1 MTLAAGTRLGPY
13 EILAPLG
20 AGGMGEVYRAKDA
33 RLGREVAIKVLP
45 ESLNAD
51 PDRLRRFEQEARA
64 ASALNHPNILTVHDF
79 GQQNGSPYVVS
90 ELLEGATL
98 RERLSQGPLPV
109 RKAVDY
115 GIQIAHG
122 LAAAHEKGIVH
133 RDLKPENV
141 FVTHDGRVKILDFGL
156 AKLAQREADGGT
168 KAPTQ
173 AGTEPGVV
181 MGTVGYMSPEQVRGQ
196 TADPRSD
203 LFSFGTV
210 LYEMLTGERAF
221 RGDSA
226 IETLNAILKE
236 EPPEISASRPHLPP
250 ALDRVVRRC
259 LEKSPAE
266 RFQSAQDLGF
276 ALAES
281 IGAAGG
287 PAQPAQPAAVSREG
301 GRSRRVLGIGAACLG
316 AAIALALLF
325 DPAGLRRR
333 LLGRGGAAQPIHS
346 LAVLPLANLSGDPQQ
361 EYFADGMTEELIAS
375 VSQIGALRVISRTSV
390 MQYKAAK
397 RPLPEIARALNV
409 DAVVEG
415 SVLRSGDSVR
425 ITAQLIDAKSDR
437 HLWAQSYQRDLRD
450 VLALQGDVARAIAR
464 EVEVK
469 LTGAERARLERSHS
483 IDPKAHEAYLQ
494 GRVFLDEGTEESL
507 KKALDSFQ
515 RAIQIEPN
523 YAGAYSGLASY
534 YAILPFYSQFSPA
547 QVFPQARAAALR
559 AVELDENLPE
569 AHASLAYIRA
579 YYEWDWAAA
588 EREFQRAI
596 ELRPSYADAHFSYS
610 RFLAAS
616 GRPERAMAEIR
627 RARELDPMESSLKA
641 NTALLSYFGGRY
653 DEALKELLDLRR
665 LEPKLPIVHWGIG
678 LVEEQT
684 RSFAEAIASLQ
695 EATTLSASLN
705 FKSSLAHAYAVAG
718 RRDEAR
724 AILGEIEERSKNAYV
739 PSYFSAL
746 VYAGLGDADRA
757 FERLERA
764 YQERSTVL
772 AYLQLDPRLANLR
785 GDPRFSDLLRRV
797 GRPQKSRS

>member
-1 MTLAAGTRLGPY
+1 MTLATGTRLGPY

-20 AGGMGEVYRAKDA
+20 AGGMGEVYRARDT
-33 RLGREVAIKVLP
+33 RLGREVAVKVLP
-45 ESLNAD
+45 ESLSAD
-51 PDRLRRFEQEARA
+51 SDRLHRFEQEAKA
-64 ASALNHPNILTVHDF
+64 ASLLNHPNITAVYDVGTHD
-79 GQQNGSPYVVS
+79 GAPYVVS

-98 RERLSQGPLPV
+98 RERLTQESPSA

-133 RDLKPENV
+133 RDLKPENI
-141 FVTHDGRVKILDFGL
+141 FVTPDGRVKILDFGL
-156 AKLAQREADGGT
+156 AKLTQPEAADAGT

-173 AGTEPGVV
+173 IGTEPGVV

-196 TADPRSD
+196 AADPRSD
-203 LFSFGTV
+203 IFSFGTV

-236 EPPEISASRPHLPP
+236 EPPEISASRPQLSP
-250 ALDRVVRRC
+250 ALDHVVRRC

-266 RFQSAQDLGF
+266 RFQSARDLGF
-276 ALAES
+276 ALSE
-281 IGAAGG
+281 GAGAS
-287 PAQPAQPAAVSREG
+287 AQPASVVREG
-301 GRSRRVLGIGAACLG
+301 KRPWRVLGTVAACFALL
-316 AAIALALLF
+316 IALALLL
-325 DPAGLRRR
+325 DLAGLRRR

-346 LAVLPLANLSGDPQQ
+346 LAVLPLENLSRDPQQ
-361 EYFADGMTEELIAS
+361 EYFADAMTEELIAS
-375 VSQIGALRVISRTSV
+375 VSQISALRVISRTSV

-437 HLWAQSYQRDLRD
+437 HLWAKSYQRDLRD
-450 VLALQGDVARAIAR
+450 VLVLQGEVARAIAR

-469 LTGAERARLERSHS
+469 LTGAERARLERNRP

-494 GRVFLDEGTEESL
+494 GRIYLEEGSEEGL
-507 KKALDSFQ
+507 KKAFDSFQ
-515 RAIQIEPN
+515 KAIQIEPN

-534 YAILPFYSQFSPA
+534 YAILPFRSQLSPA
-547 QVFPQARAAALR
+547 QVFPQARAAAQR
-559 AVELDENLPE
+559 AVELDENLAE

-588 EREFQRAI
+588 EREFRKAI
-596 ELRPSYADAHFSYS
+596 ELRPSYADAHFSS
-610 RFLAAS
+610 PRFLAAS
-616 GRPERAMAEIR
+616 GRPEEADAEIR

-653 DEALKELLDLRR
+653 DQALKELLELRR
-665 LEPKLPIVHWGIG
+665 LEPKNPLVHWGIG
-678 LVEEQT
+678 LVEEQK
-684 RSFAEAIASLQ
+684 RSYEEAIASFQ
-695 EATTLSASLN
+695 QAASLSGSLN
-705 FKSSLAHAYAVAG
+705 FKSSLAHAYALAG
-718 RRDEAR
+718 RKDEAR
-724 AILGEIEERSKNAYV
+724 TILGEIQERSKRAYV

-746 VYAGLGDADRA
+746 VYAGLGDQDRA
-757 FERLERA
+757 FEWLERA

-772 AYLQLDPRLANLR
+772 AYLQLDPRLADLR

-797 GRPQKSRS
+797 GHSQR

>member
-1 MTLAAGTRLGPY
+1 MSLSPGTRLGPY

-20 AGGMGEVYRAKDA
+20 AGGMGEVYRARDT
-33 RLGREVAIKVLP
+33 RLGREVAVKVLP
-45 ESLNAD
+45 ESLSAD
-51 PDRLRRFEQEARA
+51 SDRLRRFEQEARA

-98 RERLSQGPLPV
+98 RDRLTQGSLPA

-141 FVTHDGRVKILDFGL
+141 FVTHDGRIKILDFGL
-156 AKLAQREADGGT
+156 AKLTQPETSEGGT
-168 KAPTQ
+168 KAPTL

-196 TADPRSD
+196 AADPRSD
-203 LFSFGTV
+203 IFSFGTV

-226 IETLNAILKE
+226 IEALNAILKE
-236 EPPEISASRPHLPP
+236 EPPEISASRPHLSA

-266 RFQSAQDLGF
+266 RFQSSRDLGF
-276 ALAES
+276 ALAE
-281 IGAAGG
+281 AAGSS
-287 PAQPAQPAAVSREG
+287 AQPASVSRGG
-301 GRSRRVLGIGAACLG
+301 GRSWRVLGIAAASL
-316 AAIALALLF
+316 ALLIALALVL
-325 DPAGLRRR
+325 DLAGLRRR

-346 LAVLPLANLSGDPQQ
+346 LAVLPLENLSRDPQQ
-361 EYFADGMTEELIAS
+361 EYFADAMTEELIAS
-375 VSQIGALRVISRTSV
+375 VSQISALRVISRTSV
-390 MQYKAAK
+390 MEYKGAK
-397 RPLPEIARALNV
+397 KPLPEIARALNV
-409 DAVVEG
+409 DALVEG
-415 SVLRSGDSVR
+415 SVLRSGDRVR
-425 ITAQLIDAKSDR
+425 ITAQLIEAKSDR
-437 HLWAQSYQRDLRD
+437 HLWAKSYQRDLRD
-450 VLALQGDVARAIAR
+450 VLALQGEVARAIAR
-464 EVEVK
+464 EVEAK
-469 LTGAERARLERSHS
+469 LTGAERARLERSHP

-494 GRVFLDEGTEESL
+494 GRLFLEEGSEEGL
-507 KKALDSFQ
+507 KKAFDSFQ
-515 RAIQIEPN
+515 KALQIEPN
-523 YAGAYSGLASY
+523 FAGAYSGIASY
-534 YAILPFYSQFSPA
+534 YAILPFHSQLSPA
-547 QVFPQARAAALR
+547 QVFPQARAAAQR
-559 AVELDENLPE
+559 AVEVDENLAE

-588 EREFQRAI
+588 EREFRRAI

-616 GRPERAMAEIR
+616 GRPEEAVTEIR
-627 RARELDPMESSLKA
+627 RARELDPRESSLKA

-653 DEALKELLDLRR
+653 DEALEELLELRR
-665 LEPKLPIVHWGIG
+665 LEPKLPLVHWGIG
-678 LVEEQT
+678 LVEEQK
-684 RSFAEAIASLQ
+684 RSYGEAIASLKQ
-695 EATTLSASLN
+695 ATSLSTSLN
-705 FKSSLAHAYAVAG
+705 FKSSLGHAYAVAG

-724 AILGEIEERSKNAYV
+724 AILGEIEERSKKAYV

-757 FERLERA
+757 FEWLERA

-785 GDPRFSDLLRRV
+785 ADPRFSDLLRRV
-797 GRPQKSRS
+797 GHPQKSQP